1 MPFKNKKVARK
12 HLSNVLINI
21 QAVDKQI
28 KPCYLWDL
36 FTADISEIRIYLKDL
51 YSLGLTKSCL
61 SAFSIDDTVFVT
73 HYTYL
78 KNYLDNFCIENV
90 SVVDVSRTKSVPALL
105 VSYEE
110 KWRAL
115 SPVVETV
122 QTFLTNFHKCIDMSF
137 TVKSTTVNLTTLF
150 GFLLSYPVLYWYTP
164 QTPDIEFLCLSMIPL
179 KVHQVVVDNNKN
191 ECELFSFSAPQ
202 KVSDEAKLM
211 VGDWFSQLTMK
222 CKHSGFYQ
230 VDLICNTVMLPS
242 VSM

>member
-1 MPFKNKKVARK
+1 MSFKNKRVARR

-36 FTADISEIRIYLKDL
+36 FTADISEIRAYLKKL
-51 YSLGLTKSCL
+51 HALGLTKSCL

-78 KNYLDNFCIENV
+78 KNYLNSFQVENV
-90 SVVDVSRTKSVPALL
+90 SVVDVSNSKSSPALI
-105 VSYEE
+105 VSKDE

-115 SPVVETV
+115 APVLETV
-122 QTFLTNFHKCIDMSF
+122 EAFLKKFHEHIDVPF
-137 TVKSTTVNLTTLF
+137 EVKSPLVNLTTLF

-179 KVHQVVVDNNKN
+179 KVHQVTVDNNKN
-191 ECELFSFSAPQ
+191 ECELFSFSVPQ
-202 KVSDEAKLM
+202 KISDETELM
-211 VGDWFSQLTMK
+211 IGDWFNQLAVK
-222 CKHSGFYQ
+222 SRHSEFYP

>member
-1 MPFKNKKVARK
+1 MSFKNKKVARR

-36 FTADISEIRIYLKDL
+36 FIADITEIRTYLKKL
-51 YSLGLTKSCL
+51 YALGLTKSCL
-61 SAFSIDDTVFVT
+61 SAFTINDTVFVT
-73 HYTYL
+73 NYTHL
-78 KNYLDNFCIENV
+78 KNYFDSFRVENV
-90 SVVDVSRTKSVPALL
+90 SVIDVSKSKSAPVLII
-105 VSYEE
+105 SFHE

-115 SPVVETV
+115 TPVVETV
-122 QTFLTNFHKCIDMSF
+122 QTLLTNFNEYIDLPF
-137 TVKSTTVNLTTLF
+137 KVKSPPVNLTTLY

-164 QTPDIEFLCLSMIPL
+164 QTPDMEFLCLSMIPL
-179 KVHQVVVDNNKN
+179 KVHQVTVNNNKN

-202 KVSDEAKLM
+202 KISDETELL
-211 VGDWFSQLTMK
+211 VEDWFSQLTVK
-222 CKHSGFYQ
+222 CKLSEFYQ